1 MNNAEHQLNAAAD
14 SAIVNAMY
22 RYTFGIVANGK
33 GALVGRGLGAGV
45 GVLWR
50 DQFIIVTAAHTM
62 ETTPNEA
69 LFFLL
74 PSDNLQV
81 EGSGISA
88 HPAQVTVRRR
98 VQLESQNAILDD
110 ERDLAAFVLP
120 KQIHETASKHF
131 YRLDDLQQTPSSDK
145 QVGFLGYPEDTRR
158 AVGTA
163 FMATPYPSFGEMVN
177 QLLDW
182 NCDIQLGVRYLF
194 PSEHSIDP
202 HGLSGSGLWISQLDP
217 RAKVWQ
223 PNITLIGLVTHFDP
237 KAQLLIGYRVET
249 LVDFLKTIVS

>member
-1 MNNAEHQLNAAAD
+1 MEHQLKLNTAAD
-14 SAIVNAMY
+14 LATINAMY

-33 GALVGRGLGAGV
+33 GVSVGRGLGAGV

-50 DQFIIVTAAHTM
+50 DSFIIVTAAHTM
-62 ETTPNEA
+62 ETTPDEH

-81 EGSGISA
+81 EGSDISA
-88 HPAQVTVRRR
+88 HPTPVTVRRR
-98 VQLESQNAILDD
+98 VQLEHQNAVLDE

-120 KQIHETASKHF
+120 DQVHETASKHF
-131 YRLDDLQQTPSSDK
+131 YRLDELNKTPSSEK

-177 QLLDW
+177 QLSDDW
-182 NCDIQLGVRYLF
+182 NRDIQLGVRYFF
-194 PSEHSIDP
+194 PSAHSVDP
-202 HGLSGSGLWISQLDP
+202 HGLSGSGLWVSQLDP
-217 RAKVWQ
+217 EARLWQ

-249 LVDFLKTIVS
+249 VVDFLKTIVS